1 MYLASKVKVV
11 GRPFKEM
18 TFELRLE
25 CENGAGRTSESR
37 GKHALI
43 RSNEKCKDLDSVL
56 TWPVGGQKK
65 SEWLKLEK
73 ERNHHRK

>member
-1 MYLASKVKVV
+1 
-11 GRPFKEM
+11 M

-25 CENGAGRTSESR
+25 CENGAGRQKVW
-37 GKHALI
+37 GKHVLI

-65 SEWLKLEK
+65 SEWLELE
-73 ERNHHRK
+73 ERDHHRK